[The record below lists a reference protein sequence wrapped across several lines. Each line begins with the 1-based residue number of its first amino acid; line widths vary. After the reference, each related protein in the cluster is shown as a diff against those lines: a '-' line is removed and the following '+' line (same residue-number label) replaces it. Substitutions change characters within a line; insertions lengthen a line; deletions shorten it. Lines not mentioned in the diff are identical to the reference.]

1 MKIAVVGAGAVG
13 GWYGGLL
20 ALQGHEVYFVTR
32 RDYEIINW
40 NGLCMRDAKGDKIV
54 KIHKAYPDCA
64 SIGVCDLIIVAAKS
78 TANHT
83 LPDFIKPLIGL
94 NSILLTLQNGMGN
107 CETFASVISPDR
119 IVAGL
124 CFVCINRL
132 SPGLVENTHSGYVR
146 MAAAYGAP
154 KESVK
159 LCVKLFSDAGID
171 CQSEQS
177 LDAVL
182 WKKLCWNIPFNGL
195 AIAAGGITTD
205 KIMINDAL
213 RERAHGLMK
222 EVQAAAAACGVPFKD
237 EHIERQLKVTAGM
250 GAYRPSSLIDYLEGR
265 EVEVT
270 GLWGEPLRR
279 GQAAGVSMPQL
290 LQLKTEIELKL
301 KAREQVI

>member
-1 MKIAVVGAGAVG
+1 MKIVIVGAGAVG

-20 ALQGHEVYFVTR
+20 AQKGHEVYFVTR
-32 RDYEIINW
+32 RDYEIINQ

-54 KIHKAYPDCA
+54 KIKKAYSDCTA
-64 SIGVCDLIIVAAKS
+64 IGVCDLIIIAAKS
-78 TANHT
+78 TANDS
-83 LPDFIKPLIGL
+83 LPDFVKSLIGPK
-94 NSILLTLQNGMGN
+94 SILVTLQNGMGN
-107 CETFASVISPDR
+107 CETFASIIAPER

-132 SPGLVENTHSGYVR
+132 SPGVVENTHTGYVR
-146 MAAAYGAP
+146 MASAYGP
-154 KESVK
+154 PTDSV
-159 LCVKLFSDAGID
+159 LRCVELFVEAGID

-205 KIMINDAL
+205 KIMADDLL
-213 RERAHGLMK
+213 RERAVRLMK

-237 EHIERQLKVTAGM
+237 EHIERQLKVTNGM

-265 EVEVT
+265 EVEVA

-279 GQAAGVSMPQL
+279 GQAAGVKMSEL
-290 LQLKTEIELKL
+290 SQLKTEIELKL
-301 KAREQVI
+301 NAR

>member
-1 MKIAVVGAGAVG
+1 MKIAIVGAGAVG

-32 RDYEIINW
+32 RDFEIINK
-40 NGLCMRDAKGDKIV
+40 NGLCMRDAQGDKIV
-54 KIHKAYPDCA
+54 KIKKAYPDC
-64 SIGVCDLIIVAAKS
+64 SLIGICDLIIVAAKS

-83 LPDFIKPLIGL
+83 LPDFIKPLIGQET
-94 NSILLTLQNGMGN
+94 ILLTLQNGMGN
-107 CETFASVISPDR
+107 CETFAAVISTER

-132 SPGLVENTHSGYVR
+132 SPGVVENTHSGYVR
-146 MAAAYGAP
+146 MAAAHGP
-154 KESVK
+154 PTESVTR
-159 LCVKLFSDAGID
+159 CVKLFSEAGID

-195 AIAAGGITTD
+195 AIAGGGITTD
-205 KIMINDAL
+205 IIMGNDLL
-213 RERAHGLMK
+213 RERAEGLMK

-237 EHIERQLKVTAGM
+237 EHIARQLKVTAGM

-265 EVEVT
+265 EVEVG

-279 GQAAGVSMPQL
+279 GQAAGVSMPKL
-290 LQLKTEIELKL
+290 SQLKTEIEHKL
-301 KAREQVI
+301 QTRDRLI